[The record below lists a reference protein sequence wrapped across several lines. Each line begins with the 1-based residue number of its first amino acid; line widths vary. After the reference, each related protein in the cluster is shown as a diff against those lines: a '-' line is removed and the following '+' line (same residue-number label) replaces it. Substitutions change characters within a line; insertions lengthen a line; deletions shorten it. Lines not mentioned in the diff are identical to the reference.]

1 MRCAEGDQIGEI
13 IAASAPL
20 CMGKFCL
27 VERANEIVIHI
38 HALLLCEVHA
48 EFASGLRTASFRTT
62 KGRCCSECVPVRGSI
77 CCRDSYEHRVVLAP
91 NNISTEINRAGCGD
105 GFASLDFE
113 SPAVQRAFNNV
124 TLDKTFAQ
132 HCERVRAHIVDSIEF
147 AINIEDGDLPL
158 IELYTQPLALSN
170 LGGRGNAMKTIS
182 RLAHPATLSAPA
194 ARPLAHRLPRRG
206 KGEQQRFDS
215 FARIRHFIDNY

>member
-1 MRCAEGDQIGEI
+1 MQG
-13 IAASAPL
+13 AAT
-20 CMGKFCL
+20 
-27 VERANEIVIHI
+27 
-38 HALLLCEVHA
+38 AL
-48 EFASGLRTASFRTT
+48 
-62 KGRCCSECVPVRGSI
+62 PV
-77 CCRDSYEHRVVLAP
+77 L
-91 NNISTEINRAGCGD
+91 ISK
-105 GFASLDFE
+105 S
-113 SPAVQRAFNNV
+113 SAVQRAFNDV

-132 HCERVRAHIVDSIEF
+132 HCECVRAHIVDSIEF